1 MGELKEVK
9 DTKRSKKRY
18 CLLSCMLL
26 NLLGSL
32 PTFIFLEVEHIV
44 DLSKM
49 CNLKGCDRGRLNSKL
64 RAEGKTL
71 ETVLHEKNNV

>member
-1 MGELKEVK
+1 
-9 DTKRSKKRY
+9 
-18 CLLSCMLL
+18 MLL

-71 ETVLHEKNNV
+71 ETVSHEKNNV